1 MSDVDEQIARA
12 RAVMAR
18 ISEEYRGPVGEK
30 LGTAYRAHGK
40 RLRRKAT
47 SVGTRLAL
55 ICAVDA
61 IILIAAAV
69 TGIVL
74 PGGIGLFGGLA
85 VLLLMAAVTIAI
97 AIAPA
102 ARAPSEKALREV
114 DIKSLPAKTERWLE
128 AQRPALP
135 APARGLVDQI
145 GVRLETL
152 SPQLGRLEGREE
164 EAYEV
169 RRLIGEQLPAFVNDY
184 ARVPAPLRSVE
195 RNGRTPDS
203 ELVAGLRLIEQEIA
217 DMTAR
222 LAQND
227 LDSLSTRGRY
237 LELKY
242 RDDGTAGG

>member
-1 MSDVDEQIARA
+1 MTEVDQQIERA
-12 RAVMAR
+12 RAAMAR
-18 ISEEYRGPVGEK
+18 ISEDYRGQVG
-30 LGTAYRAHGK
+30 AQYRAHGK
-40 RLRRKAT
+40 RLKRKAVG
-47 SVGTRLAL
+47 VGTRLAF
-55 ICAVDA
+55 ICAVNA

-69 TGIVL
+69 LGMVVPL
-74 PGGIGLFGGLA
+74 GLFGGLA

-102 ARAPSEKALREV
+102 ARAPSEKVLREV
-114 DIKSLPAKTERWLE
+114 DIKALPGKTERWLE

-145 GVRLETL
+145 GIRLETL

-169 RRLIGEQLPAFVNDY
+169 RRLIGEQLPAFIKDY
-184 ARVPAPLRSVE
+184 ARVPEPLRRVE
-195 RNGRTPDS
+195 RNGKTPDA
-203 ELVAGLRLIEQEIA
+203 ELVAGLKLIEQEIA

-227 LDSLSTRGRY
+227 LDNLSTRGRY
-237 LELKY
+237 LEIKY
-242 RDDGTAGG
+242 QDEAGQ

>member
-1 MSDVDEQIARA
+1 MTEVDQQIERA
-12 RAVMAR
+12 RAAMAR
-18 ISEEYRGPVGEK
+18 ISEDYRGSAG
-30 LGTAYRAHGK
+30 AHYRAHGK
-40 RLRRKAT
+40 RLKRRAT

-61 IILIAAAV
+61 IILIAAAIAGMV
-69 TGIVL
+69 VPL
-74 PGGIGLFGGLA
+74 GLFGGLA
-85 VLLLMAAVTIAI
+85 VLLLMAAVTIGI

-102 ARAPSEKALREV
+102 ARAPSEKVLREV
-114 DIKSLPAKTERWLE
+114 DIKALPAKTERWLD

-135 APARGLVDQI
+135 APARGLVDRI

-164 EAYEV
+164 EAFEV

-184 ARVPAPLRSVE
+184 ARVPEPLRRVE
-195 RNGRTPDS
+195 RNGRTPDA
-203 ELVAGLRLIEQEIA
+203 ELVAGLTLIEQEIA

-227 LDSLSTRGRY
+227 LDNLSTRGRY
-237 LELKY
+237 LEIKY
-242 RDDGTAGG
+242 RDDAGR

>member
-1 MSDVDEQIARA
+1 MTEVDQQIERA
-12 RAVMAR
+12 RAAMAR
-18 ISEEYRGPVGEK
+18 ISEDYRGQVG
-30 LGTAYRAHGK
+30 AQYRAHGK
-40 RLRRKAT
+40 RLKRKAVG
-47 SVGTRLAL
+47 VGTRLAF
-55 ICAVDA
+55 ICAVNA

-69 TGIVL
+69 LGMVVPL
-74 PGGIGLFGGLA
+74 GLFGGLA

-102 ARAPSEKALREV
+102 ARAPSEKVLREV
-114 DIKSLPAKTERWLE
+114 DIKALPGKTERWLE

-145 GVRLETL
+145 GIRLETL

-169 RRLIGEQLPAFVNDY
+169 RRLIGEQLPAFVKDY
-184 ARVPAPLRSVE
+184 ARVPESLRRVE
-195 RNGRTPDS
+195 RNGKTPDA
-203 ELVAGLRLIEQEIA
+203 ELVAGLKLIEQEIA

-227 LDSLSTRGRY
+227 LDNLSTRGRY
-237 LELKY
+237 LEIKY
-242 RDDGTAGG
+242 RDEAGQ

>member
-1 MSDVDEQIARA
+1 MTEVDQQIERA
-12 RAVMAR
+12 RAAMAR
-18 ISEEYRGPVGEK
+18 ISEDYRGQVG
-30 LGTAYRAHGK
+30 AQYRAHGK
-40 RLRRKAT
+40 RLKRKAVG
-47 SVGTRLAL
+47 VGTRLAF
-55 ICAVDA
+55 ICAVNA

-69 TGIVL
+69 LGMVVPL
-74 PGGIGLFGGLA
+74 GLFGGLA

-102 ARAPSEKALREV
+102 ARAPSEKVLREV
-114 DIKSLPAKTERWLE
+114 DIKALPGKTERWLE

-145 GVRLETL
+145 GIRLETL

-169 RRLIGEQLPAFVNDY
+169 RRLIGEQLPAFVKDY
-184 ARVPAPLRSVE
+184 ARVPEPLRRVE
-195 RNGRTPDS
+195 RNGKTPDA
-203 ELVAGLRLIEQEIA
+203 ELVAGLKLIEQEIA

-227 LDSLSTRGRY
+227 LDNLSTRGRY
-237 LELKY
+237 LEIKY
-242 RDDGTAGG
+242 RDEAGQ

>member
-1 MSDVDEQIARA
+1 MTEVDQQIERA
-12 RAVMAR
+12 RAAMAR
-18 ISEEYRGPVGEK
+18 ISEDYRGQVG
-30 LGTAYRAHGK
+30 AQYRAHGK
-40 RLRRKAT
+40 RLKRKAVG
-47 SVGTRLAL
+47 VGTRLAF
-55 ICAVDA
+55 ICAVNA

-69 TGIVL
+69 LGMVVPL
-74 PGGIGLFGGLA
+74 GLFGGLA

-102 ARAPSEKALREV
+102 ARAPSEKVLREV
-114 DIKSLPAKTERWLE
+114 DIKALPSKTERWLE

-152 SPQLGRLEGREE
+152 SPQLGRLQGREE

-184 ARVPAPLRSVE
+184 ARVPEPLRRVE
-195 RNGRTPDS
+195 RNGKTPDA
-203 ELVAGLRLIEQEIA
+203 ELVAGLKLIEQEIA

-237 LELKY
+237 LEIKY
-242 RDDGTAGG
+242 RDEAGQ

>member
-1 MSDVDEQIARA
+1 MTEVDQQIERA
-12 RAVMAR
+12 RAAMAR
-18 ISEEYRGPVGEK
+18 ISEDYRGQVG
-30 LGTAYRAHGK
+30 AQYRAHGK
-40 RLRRKAT
+40 RLKRKAAGA
-47 SVGTRLAL
+47 GTRLAF
-55 ICAVDA
+55 ICAVNA

-69 TGIVL
+69 LGMVVPL
-74 PGGIGLFGGLA
+74 GLFGGLA

-102 ARAPSEKALREV
+102 ARAPSEKVLREV
-114 DIKSLPAKTERWLE
+114 DIKALPGKTERWLE

-145 GVRLETL
+145 GIRLETL

-169 RRLIGEQLPAFVNDY
+169 RRLIGEQLPAFVKDY
-184 ARVPAPLRSVE
+184 ARVPEPLRRVE
-195 RNGRTPDS
+195 RNGKTPDA
-203 ELVAGLRLIEQEIA
+203 ELVAGLKLIEQEIA

-227 LDSLSTRGRY
+227 LDNLSTRGRY
-237 LELKY
+237 LEIKY
-242 RDDGTAGG
+242 RDEAGQ

>member
-1 MSDVDEQIARA
+1 MTEVDQQIERA
-12 RAVMAR
+12 RAAMAR
-18 ISEEYRGPVGEK
+18 ISQDYRGQVS
-30 LGTAYRAHGK
+30 TQYRAHGK
-40 RLRRKAT
+40 RLKRKAT
-47 SVGTRLAL
+47 SVGTRLAM
-55 ICAVDA
+55 ICAINAV
-61 IILIAAAV
+61 ILIAAAV
-69 TGIVL
+69 LGMVVPL
-74 PGGIGLFGGLA
+74 GLFGGLA
-85 VLLLMAAVTIAI
+85 VLLLMAAVTIGI

-102 ARAPSEKALREV
+102 ARAPSEKVLREV
-114 DIKSLPAKTERWLE
+114 DIKALPAKTERWLE

-164 EAYEV
+164 EAFEV
-169 RRLIGEQLPAFVNDY
+169 RRLIGEQLPAFVKDY
-184 ARVPAPLRSVE
+184 ARVPEPLRRVE
-195 RNGRTPDS
+195 RNGRTPDA

-237 LELKY
+237 LEIKY
-242 RDDGTAGG
+242 RDETGTTPGQ